1 MTPMLPAVRDG
12 QPPSVPTTHGD
23 PAGSELAALA
33 ELAAEGFAGGV
44 TRIQEL
50 HHAVAQRSF
59 GPTGP
64 FSALPRVAHDSIA
77 ASLYSAVR
85 GAGLAVGGGVA
96 RGVRAAGGGP
106 RISDHPAGRLV
117 QGGLNGVWGDRLE
130 QASNALTVPMAVR
143 VGGRD
148 VAIDRAALA
157 AAFPEATARP
167 VVFVHG
173 LCESD
178 AAWSI
183 RAAQHG
189 GSYASRVLP
198 DVGGTAVLLRYN
210 SGLHISDNGRRLD
223 ALLEALVDAWPVP
236 IDDLVL
242 VGHSMGGLVARSAG
256 HAATGNGHRWP
267 SLVRTT
273 VSLGTPHLG
282 APLELAAAL
291 ATRALHTLP
300 ESRPIAAVLAARSAG
315 IKDLR
320 HGSLVD
326 AEWETLDPDA
336 VRGFERA
343 EVPLLP
349 GARHHVVAA
358 TLTASPDHP
367 VARILGD
374 LLVLSPSAHGLQGRR
389 RVIAFEVDDCRHV
402 GGHDHFDLLNSPV
415 LDPLLRE
422 WLSVPRPALE
432 LLT

>member
-1 MTPMLPAVRDG
+1 MTQTLPAVRDG
-12 QPPSVPTTHGD
+12 QPPTARRD

-64 FSALPRVAHDSIA
+64 LAAVPRAAHDSIA
-77 ASLYSAVR
+77 ASLYEAVR
-85 GAGLAVGGGVA
+85 GAGLALGGGLA

-106 RISDHPAGRLV
+106 RISDHPGGRLV
-117 QGGLNGVWGDRLE
+117 QGALNGVWGDRLE

-143 VGGRD
+143 VRGRD
-148 VAIDRAALA
+148 VAVDRASLA
-157 AAFPEATARP
+157 VAFPEATARP

-189 GSYASRVLP
+189 GTYATRVLP
-198 DVGGTAVLLRYN
+198 DVAGTPVLLRYN

-256 HAATGNGHRWP
+256 HAATEHEHRWP

-282 APLELAAAL
+282 APLERAAAM
-291 ATRALHTLP
+291 ATRALHALP
-300 ESRPIAAVLAARSAG
+300 ESRPIAALLAARSAG

-367 VARILGD
+367 VGRVLGD

-402 GGHDHFDLLNSPV
+402 GGHTHFDLLNSPE
-415 LDPLLRE
+415 LDALLRE
-422 WLSVPRPALE
+422 WLSARRPSAAL
-432 LLT
+432 LP